1 MLGCAWK
8 RAGRVWR
15 RGWVKAL
22 SAAPVVV
29 IGGGIAG
36 LATALALTEGQRSGR
51 EVVLVERDPEPPDL
65 PPEQAFEAWKRPG
78 VPQFR
83 HAHIFLARG
92 HTWLRDRHPEV
103 LAKLRAAGIVP
114 SELQDALPDSH
125 LASYTPLPGDED
137 LLHLWGR
144 RASFEYVLR
153 RHVGGLPHV
162 RFIHCAQVDGL
173 LTETDEQRVN
183 VRGIRLRRGDAP
195 AEELHAELVVDASGK
210 RSKAPEWLAAEGV
223 RVEVER
229 HASDFVYACRHYRLK
244 HPESPPSRRDGGGN
258 LDYLGYATFHAEH
271 GHYALTFGCPI
282 YEEELAERIS
292 RVEGFDALCAQFPVL
307 KTWTEQSVPTTK
319 VLGAGAFENRW
330 TRYGAR
336 GGRELLGFFPVGD
349 SHVETNPMYGRGVS
363 AAFLQAQ
370 ALADVLVETADPAAR
385 AQSYE
390 QRTHALL
397 RPAFDLSVSTDRI
410 YHARAQLRRGT
421 RVPFGARLVNYLYEH
436 AFLPAN
442 ATSILVAREFIKAQQ
457 MRELSPLR
465 LRLAMSLQL
474 FFALVRSVLGRSATP
489 YLPKIPPRSELLQ
502 RLTQSS

>member
-1 MLGCAWK
+1 
-8 RAGRVWR
+8 
-15 RGWVKAL
+15 VKAL

-36 LATALALTEGQRSGR
+36 LATALALLEQQPHGGR
-51 EVVLVERDPEPPDL
+51 EVVIVERDPEPPEIA
-65 PPEQAFEAWKRPG
+65 PEQAFEAWKRPG

-92 HTWLRDRHPEV
+92 HTWLRDRHPQV
-103 LAKLRAAGIVP
+103 LAKLRDAGILP
-114 SELQDALPDSH
+114 SELQDALPDAH
-125 LASYTPLPGDED
+125 LASYTKQPGDED

-144 RASFEYVLR
+144 RATFEYVLR
-153 RHVGGLPHV
+153 RHVGGLSHV
-162 RFIHCAQVDGL
+162 RFVHGAQVDGL
-173 LTETDEQRVN
+173 LTETDGQRVQ

-195 AEELHAELVVDASGK
+195 AEELRAELVIDASGK

-223 RVEVER
+223 RVEVE
-229 HASDFVYACRHYRLK
+229 HHPSDFVYACRHYRLK

-271 GHYALTFGCPI
+271 GHYALTFGCPV
-282 YEEELAERIS
+282 YEEELVERIG
-292 RVEGFDALCAQFPVL
+292 RVEGFDALCKQFPVL
-307 KTWTEQSVPTTK
+307 ETWTEQSVPTTK

-330 TRYGAR
+330 SRYGAP
-336 GGRELLGFFPVGD
+336 GGRELLGFFAVGD

-370 ALADVLVETADPAAR
+370 ALADVLQETANPAAR
-385 AQSYE
+385 AQAFE
-390 QRTHALL
+390 QRTRALL
-397 RPAFDLSVSTDRI
+397 RPAFELSVQTDRI
-410 YHARAQLRRGT
+410 YHVRAQLRRGA
-421 RVPFGARLVNYLYEH
+421 RVPFGARVVNYLYEH
-436 AFLPAN
+436 SFLPAN
-442 ATSILVAREFIKAQQ
+442 ATSVLVAREFIKAQQ

-474 FFALVRSVLGRSATP
+474 LLALLRSVLLRGATP
-489 YLPKIPPRSELLQ
+489 YLPKVPPRSELLQ

>member
-1 MLGCAWK
+1 LDERWNV
-8 RAGRVWR
+8 AGWVWPR
-15 RGWVKAL
+15 DWVKAL
-22 SAAPVVV
+22 SAGPVVV

-36 LATALALTEGQRSGR
+36 LATALALQARPGSGR
-51 EVVLVERDPEPPDL
+51 EVVIVERDPEPPDVA
-65 PPEQAFEAWKRPG
+65 PEQAFEAWKRPG

-103 LAKLRAAGIVP
+103 LDKLRAAGIVP
-114 SELQDALPDSH
+114 SELQDALPDAH
-125 LASYTPLPGDED
+125 LASYTPMPGDED

-144 RASFEYVLR
+144 RATFEYVLR
-153 RHVGGLPHV
+153 RHVGGLPNV
-162 RFIHCAQVDGL
+162 RFIHGAQVDGL
-173 LTETDEQRVN
+173 LTETDAGSVRVH
-183 VRGIRLRRGDAP
+183 GIRLRRGDAAP
-195 AEELHAELVVDASGK
+195 EDVHAELVVDASGK
-210 RSKAPEWLAAEGV
+210 RSKAPEWLAAQGV
-223 RVEVER
+223 RLEVE
-229 HASDFVYACRHYRLK
+229 HHPSNFVYACRHYHLK

-292 RVEGFDALCAQFPVL
+292 RVDGFDALCAQFPVL

-330 TRYGAR
+330 TRYGTR
-336 GGRELLGFFPVGD
+336 EGRELLGFFPVGD

-370 ALADVLVETADPAAR
+370 ALADVLEETADPAAR
-385 AQSYE
+385 GQAYE

-397 RPAFDLSVSTDRI
+397 RPAFDLSVQTDHI
-410 YHARAQLRRGT
+410 YHVRAQLRRGAA
-421 RVPFGARLVNYLYEH
+421 VPFGARVVNFLYERS
-436 AFLPAN
+436 FLPAN
-442 ATSILVAREFIKAQQ
+442 ATSVLVAREFIKAQQ

-465 LRLAMSLQL
+465 LRLAMSVQL
-474 FFALVRSVLGRSATP
+474 LLALLRSLLGGGAKR
-489 YLPKIPPRSELLQ
+489 YLPNVPPRSELLQ